1 MRWLWLVLRAVLV
14 AVVVAVMVA
23 VVGVNVYSGG
33 CAAAER
39 LPR

>member
-1 MRWLWLVLRAVLV
+1 MRWLWLVLRAVVV
-14 AVVVAVMVA
+14 AVVVAVM
-23 VVGVNVYSGG
+23 GVNVYSGD